1 MEKQLLTSIIE
12 KYYLGGIHEKVK
24 WTIKDKKIT
33 ILFTSATKDLAG
45 SIEADEFDLD
55 DCIIGVYDTN
65 KLLKLI
71 NITNQFI
78 QLGVETKNGTSTKLS
93 IADNEYDLVY
103 HLADLRMMS
112 TETMVLDESQIDFN
126 YSFTIDSDFI
136 ERYNKAKK
144 ALGSDEVRI
153 QALFNEEGDKGIY
166 FTLGGKTSHDDKI
179 SFQSTDSIF
188 EIPSTEFQFN
198 ANYLL
203 EIFTENKGAEGT
215 GKFDENGILKL
226 EFIDNLNIK
235 STYYLPPKN

>member
-1 MEKQLLTSIIE
+1 MEKQLLTSVIE

-24 WTIKDKKIT
+24 WTVKDKKIT

-45 SIEADEFDLD
+45 SIEADGFDLD
-55 DCIIGVYDTN
+55 DCVIGVYDTN

-71 NITNQFI
+71 NITNQFV
-78 QLGVETKNGTSTKLS
+78 QLSVETKNGTSTKLS

-188 EIPSTEFQFN
+188 NIPSSEFQFN

-203 EIFTENKGAEGT
+203 EIFTENKGADGT

-226 EFIDNLNIK
+226 EFIDERNIK
-235 STYYLPPKN
+235 SLYYLPPKN

>member
-1 MEKQLLTSIIE
+1 MEKQLLTSVIE

-33 ILFTSATKDLAG
+33 ILFTSQTKDLAG
-45 SIEADEFDLD
+45 SIEADGFDLD
-55 DCIIGVYDTN
+55 DCVIGVYDTN

-71 NITNQFI
+71 NITNQFV
-78 QLGVETKNGTSTKLS
+78 QLGVETKNGTATKLS

-103 HLADLRMMS
+103 HLSDLRFIS
-112 TETMVLDESQIDFN
+112 TETMVLDESQIDFTYLFN
-126 YSFTIDSDFI
+126 INSDFI

-153 QALFNEEGDKGIY
+153 QALFNEEGDKDIY

-179 SFQSTDSIF
+179 SFQSSSSTF
-188 EIPSTEFQFN
+188 TIPSSEFQFN

-203 EIFTENKGAEGT
+203 EIFTENKGADGT
-215 GKFDENGILKL
+215 GMFDENGILKL
-226 EFIDNLNIK
+226 EFIDERNIK
-235 STYYLPPKN
+235 SLYYLPPKN

>member
-1 MEKQLLTSIIE
+1 MEKQLLTSVIE

-33 ILFTSATKDLAG
+33 ILFTSQTKDLAG
-45 SIEADEFDLD
+45 SIEADGFDLD
-55 DCIIGVYDTN
+55 DCVIGVYDTN

-71 NITNQFI
+71 NITNQFV
-78 QLGVETKNGTSTKLS
+78 QLNVETKNGTSTKLS

-144 ALGSDEVRI
+144 ALGSDEIKI

-179 SFQSTDSIF
+179 SFQSTDSTF
-188 EIPSTEFQFN
+188 EIPSAEFQFN
-198 ANYLL
+198 ANYLF
-203 EIFTENKGAEGT
+203 EIFTENKGAVGT

-226 EFIDNLNIK
+226 EFIEENGIK
-235 STYYLPPKN
+235 ALYYLPPKN

>member
-1 MEKQLLTSIIE
+1 MEKQLLVSVIE
-12 KYYLGGIHEKVK
+12 KYHLNGIHEKVK
-24 WTIKDKKIT
+24 WNVKDKKIQ

-45 SIEADEFDLD
+45 SVEADNFDLE
-55 DCIIGVYDTN
+55 DCVLGIYDTN

-71 NITNQFI
+71 GITNQFV
-78 QLGVETKNGTSTKLS
+78 QLNVETKNNTSTKLN
-93 IADNEYDLVY
+93 IADMEYDLTY
-103 HLADLRMMS
+103 HLADLRMMPM
-112 TETMVLDESQIDFN
+112 ETMVLDESQITFN
-126 YSFTIDSDFI
+126 YSFNIDSEFI

-144 ALGSDEVRI
+144 ALGSDEVKI
-153 QALFNEEGDKGIY
+153 QALFNSEGDKGIY

-179 SFQSTDSIF
+179 SFQSTDFIF

-203 EIFTENKGAEGT
+203 EIFVENKGATGT

>member
-1 MEKQLLTSIIE
+1 MEKQLLTSVIE

-24 WTIKDKKIT
+24 WTVKDKKIT

-45 SIEADEFDLD
+45 SIEADGFDLD
-55 DCIIGVYDTN
+55 DCVIGVYDTN

-78 QLGVETKNGTSTKLS
+78 QLSVETKNGTSTKLS

-188 EIPSTEFQFN
+188 SVPSDEYQFN

-203 EIFTENKGAEGT
+203 EIFTENKGADGT

-226 EFIDNLNIK
+226 EFIDERNIK
-235 STYYLPPKN
+235 SLYYLPPKN

>member
-1 MEKQLLTSIIE
+1 MEKQLLTSVIE

-45 SIEADEFDLD
+45 SIEADGFDLD
-55 DCIIGVYDTN
+55 DCVIGVYDTN

-71 NITNQFI
+71 NITNQFV
-78 QLGVETKNGTSTKLS
+78 QLNVEAKNGTSTKLS

-144 ALGSDEVRI
+144 ALGSDEVKI

-179 SFQSTDSIF
+179 SFQTTDSIF
-188 EIPSTEFQFN
+188 SIPSDEFQFN

-203 EIFTENKGAEGT
+203 EIFTENKGADGT

-226 EFIDNLNIK
+226 EFIDERNIK
-235 STYYLPPKN
+235 SLYYLPPKN

>member
-1 MEKQLLTSIIE
+1 MEKQLLTSVIE

-45 SIEADEFDLD
+45 SIEADGFDLD

-71 NITNQFI
+71 NITNQFV
-78 QLGVETKNGTSTKLS
+78 QLGVETKNGTATKLS

-103 HLADLRMMS
+103 HLADLRFIS

-126 YSFTIDSDFI
+126 YSFTIDTDFI

-153 QALFNEEGDKGIY
+153 QALFNEEGDKDIY

-179 SFQSTDSIF
+179 SFQSSSSTF
-188 EIPSTEFQFN
+188 TIPSSEFQFN

-203 EIFTENKGAEGT
+203 EIFTENKGADGT
-215 GKFDENGILKL
+215 GMFDENGILKL
-226 EFIDNLNIK
+226 EFIDERNIK
-235 STYYLPPKN
+235 SLYYLPPKN

>member
-1 MEKQLLTSIIE
+1 MEKQLLTSVIE

-45 SIEADEFDLD
+45 SIEADGFDLD
-55 DCIIGVYDTN
+55 DCVIGVYDTN

-71 NITNQFI
+71 NITNQFV

-103 HLADLRMMS
+103 HLTDLRFIS
-112 TETMVLDESQIDFN
+112 TETMVLDESQIDFT
-126 YSFTIDSDFI
+126 YSFTIDTDFI

-166 FTLGGKTSHDDKI
+166 FTLGGKTSYDDKI
-179 SFQSTDSIF
+179 SFQSTDSVF
-188 EIPSTEFQFN
+188 SIPSDEYQFN

-203 EIFTENKGAEGT
+203 EIFTENKGADGI

-226 EFIDNLNIK
+226 EFIDERNIK
-235 STYYLPPKN
+235 SLYYLPPKN

>member
-1 MEKQLLTSIIE
+1 MEKQLLTSVIE

-55 DCIIGVYDTN
+55 DCTIGVYDTN

-112 TETMVLDESQIDFN
+112 TETMVLDETQIDFT
-126 YSFTIDSDFI
+126 YSFDINSDFI
-136 ERYNKAKK
+136 EQYNKAKK
-144 ALGSDEVRI
+144 ALGSDEVKI
-153 QALFNEEGDKGIY
+153 QALFGENDDKGIY

-179 SFQSTDSIF
+179 SFQAAASEMT
-188 EIPSTEFQFN
+188 IPSPEFQFN
-198 ANYLL
+198 ANYLF
-203 EIFTENKGAEGT
+203 EIFTENKGAKGT
-215 GKFDENGILKL
+215 GYFDENGILKL
-226 EFIDNLNIK
+226 EFIDESSIK
-235 STYYLPPKN
+235 ALYYLPPKN

>member
-1 MEKQLLTSIIE
+1 MEKQLLTSVIE

-24 WTIKDKKIT
+24 WTVKDKKIT

-45 SIEADEFDLD
+45 SIEADGFDLD
-55 DCIIGVYDTN
+55 DCVIGVYDTN

-78 QLGVETKNGTSTKLS
+78 QLSVETKNGTSTKLS

-188 EIPSTEFQFN
+188 SVPSDEYQFN

-215 GKFDENGILKL
+215 GMFDENGILKL
-226 EFIDNLNIK
+226 EFIDERNIK
-235 STYYLPPKN
+235 SLYYLPPKN

>member
-1 MEKQLLTSIIE
+1 MEKQLLTSVIE

-45 SIEADEFDLD
+45 SIEADGFDLD
-55 DCIIGVYDTN
+55 DCVIGVYDTN

-71 NITNQFI
+71 NITNQFV

-103 HLADLRMMS
+103 HLTDLRFIS
-112 TETMVLDESQIDFN
+112 TETMVLDESQIDFT
-126 YSFTIDSDFI
+126 YSFTIDTDFI

-166 FTLGGKTSHDDKI
+166 FTLGGKTSYDDKI
-179 SFQSTDSIF
+179 SFQSTDSVF
-188 EIPSTEFQFN
+188 SIPSDEYQFN

-203 EIFTENKGAEGT
+203 EIFTENKGADGT

-226 EFIDNLNIK
+226 EFIDERNIK
-235 STYYLPPKN
+235 SLYYLPPKN

>member
-1 MEKQLLTSIIE
+1 MEKQLLTSVIE

-24 WTIKDKKIT
+24 WTVKDKKIT

-45 SIEADEFDLD
+45 SIEADGFDLD

-71 NITNQFI
+71 NITNQFV
-78 QLGVETKNGTSTKLS
+78 QLGVETKNGTATKLS

-103 HLADLRMMS
+103 HLADLRFIS

-126 YSFTIDSDFI
+126 YSFTIDTDFI

-179 SFQSTDSIF
+179 SFQSTDSVF
-188 EIPSTEFQFN
+188 SIPSSEHQFN

-203 EIFTENKGAEGT
+203 EIFTENKGADGT
-215 GKFDENGILKL
+215 GMFDENGILKL
-226 EFIDNLNIK
+226 EFIDERNIK
-235 STYYLPPKN
+235 SLYYLPPKN

>member
-1 MEKQLLTSIIE
+1 MEKQLLTSVIE

-45 SIEADEFDLD
+45 SIEADGFDLD
-55 DCIIGVYDTN
+55 DCVIGVYDTN

-71 NITNQFI
+71 NITNQFV
-78 QLGVETKNGTSTKLS
+78 QLNVETKNGTSTKLS

-136 ERYNKAKK
+136 ERYSKAKK

-153 QALFNEEGDKGIY
+153 QALFNDEGDKGIY

-188 EIPSTEFQFN
+188 NVPSSEFQFN

-203 EIFTENKGAEGT
+203 EIFTENKGADGT

-226 EFIDNLNIK
+226 EFIDERNIK
-235 STYYLPPKN
+235 SLYYLPPKN

>member
-1 MEKQLLTSIIE
+1 MEKQLLTSVIE

-45 SIEADEFDLD
+45 SIEADGFDLD
-55 DCIIGVYDTN
+55 DCVIGVYDTN

-71 NITNQFI
+71 NITNQFV
-78 QLGVETKNGTSTKLS
+78 QLSVEAKNGTSTKLL

-103 HLADLRMMS
+103 HLSDLRFIS

-126 YSFTIDSDFI
+126 YSFTIDTDFI

-179 SFQSTDSIF
+179 SFQSTDSVF
-188 EIPSTEFQFN
+188 SIPSDEYQFN

-203 EIFTENKGAEGT
+203 EIFTENKGADGT
-215 GKFDENGILKL
+215 GMFDENGILKL
-226 EFIDNLNIK
+226 EFIDERNIK
-235 STYYLPPKN
+235 SLYYLPPKN